1 MLSPRPSAR
10 NRWISSNSHG
20 RDAPITAAPDV
31 TLCNQA
37 SRFVTALAGAPASR
51 KLGGPSLIVF
61 VETPMQ
67 TYSTPLSLYDVVYVI
82 IPRLHQAQ
90 KLVNQTLDSLI
101 NGAVAGADLTKR
113 LEQRRQFTLELQV
126 INTNLEHLLER
137 YRGEVK
143 SLLQSHGSRG
153 NVPITPDEMEHD
165 AVEHAKEIYRKV
177 VAFQTGRR
185 DVPF

>member
-1 MLSPRPSAR
+1 
-10 NRWISSNSHG
+10 
-20 RDAPITAAPDV
+20 
-31 TLCNQA
+31 
-37 SRFVTALAGAPASR
+37 
-51 KLGGPSLIVF
+51 
-61 VETPMQ
+61 MQ
-67 TYSTPLSLYDVVYVI
+67 TYSAPLSLYDVVYVI
-82 IPRLHQAQ
+82 VPRLHQA
-90 KLVNQTLDSLI
+90 KRLVNQTLETLI
-101 NGAVAGADLTKR
+101 NGAATGDDLARR

-137 YRGEVK
+137 YRGDVK

-153 NVPITPDEMEHD
+153 NVPITPDEMEGD